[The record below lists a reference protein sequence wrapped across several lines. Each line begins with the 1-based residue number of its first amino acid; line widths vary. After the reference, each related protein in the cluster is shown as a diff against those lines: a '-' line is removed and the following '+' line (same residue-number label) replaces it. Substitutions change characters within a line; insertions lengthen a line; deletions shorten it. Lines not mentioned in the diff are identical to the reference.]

1 MALTIDHEFASP
13 LRRRILAIAIA
24 IMFFGFVARF
34 VQLQVLEGEELRGA
48 AAAQGIKRIELI
60 PVRGAIYDRK
70 SRIVVA
76 SVPAYNVTI
85 TPQDFE
91 PYRNE
96 VLPLL
101 AKILEVDTNYIITKL
116 RAGALYSKFQPVKVW
131 NDADAR
137 VIAAIEESGKDLPG
151 VAISYESKRRYDAP
165 IRASHLL
172 GFTKEISEPT
182 LNAVRKT
189 ADSQYYHP
197 GDVIG
202 TAGLEK
208 YRETFL
214 RGVKGYEFVAV
225 DRRGQRQARFNEG
238 MSDINSID
246 GSGIQLGMDID
257 LQLYAEQ
264 LLADRHGAVVA
275 IDPNNGEILALVSK
289 PDFDLDIFSGRT
301 SKQEYQSVML
311 DKSNPLFNRATQTKY
326 PPGSTWKMMMLA
338 AALQSKTIGFN
349 YTFNCP
355 GSFTYGNHTYM
366 DHFHGAGVTN
376 ARSITVSC
384 NAFYNKMALMI
395 GIDTMYKYSRY
406 FGFDTVTGVDIGHEG
421 RGSIPNT
428 AKMNKW
434 YPRGWTKGYTVSQ
447 GIGQGEVSVTPIQQA
462 VYAAIFANMGT
473 WIQPHAARKIY
484 NVETGKWDTV
494 KYATRKLP
502 IADTIWRV
510 IRRGM
515 YGAVNEPGGTAR
527 VAQIPESNIIVAGKT
542 GTAQNPH
549 GDDHAWFVC
558 FAPFDKP
565 KIAMCVMVENA
576 GFGGVVAAPIARKL
590 MRFYLT
596 GVREDSIPSLLPNT
610 DAYRKMKEAK
620 FKNSPKRQAPAL
632 PKPKPDTARRTAEAI
647 LPSRGR

>member
-24 IMFFGFVARF
+24 ITFVGFIARF

-48 AAAQGIKRIELI
+48 ASAQGIKRIERI
-60 PVRGAIYDRK
+60 PVRGPIYDRK
-70 SRIVVA
+70 GRVVVA

-101 AKILEVDTNYIITKL
+101 AKILEVDTTYIIIKL

-151 VAISYESKRRYDAP
+151 VEISYESKRRYDAP

-172 GFTKEISEPT
+172 GFTKEISEPA
-182 LNAVRKT
+182 LDAVRKT
-189 ADSQYYHP
+189 ADSQYYLP
-197 GDVIG
+197 GDVVG

-208 YRETFL
+208 YRESFL

-238 MSDINSID
+238 MSDINSVD

-264 LLADRHGAVVA
+264 LMSEHHGAIVA
-275 IDPNNGEILALVSK
+275 VDPNNGEILTLVSK

-326 PPGSTWKMMMLA
+326 PPGSTWKMLMLA
-338 AALQSKTIGFN
+338 GALQSKTIGFN
-349 YTFNCP
+349 YSFNCP
-355 GSFTYGNHTYM
+355 GSFTYGDHTYM
-366 DHFHGAGVTN
+366 DHFHGGGVTN

-384 NAFYNKMALMI
+384 NAFYNKMALML
-395 GIDTMYKYSRY
+395 GIDSMYRY
-406 FGFDTVTGVDIGHEG
+406 ARLFGFDTVTGVDIGHEG

-447 GIGQGEVSVTPIQQA
+447 GIGQGEVSVTPVQQA
-462 VYAAIFANMGT
+462 VYAAIFANKGT

-484 NVETGKWDTV
+484 NVKTGKWDSV

-527 VAQIPESNIIVAGKT
+527 VAQISGSNIVVAGKT

-549 GDDHAWFVC
+549 GEDHAWFVC

-590 MRFYLT
+590 LRYYLT

-610 DAYRKMKEAK
+610 EEYRKMKEAK
-620 FKNSPKRQAPAL
+620 YKNSQNRQVPAL
-632 PKPKPDTARRTAEAI
+632 PKPKPDTSRRTAEAI

>member
-13 LRRRILAIAIA
+13 LRRRILAILIG
-24 IMFFGFVARF
+24 ITFLGFIARF

-48 AAAQGIKRIELI
+48 AAAQGIKRIERI

-70 SRIVVA
+70 ARVVVA
-76 SVPAYNVTI
+76 SVPSYNVTI

-91 PYRNE
+91 AYRDE
-96 VLPLL
+96 TLPLL
-101 AKILEVDTNYIITKL
+101 AKILDVDTTFIVLKL
-116 RAGALYSKFQPVKVW
+116 RQAAFYSKFQPVKIW

-137 VIAAIEESGKDLPG
+137 IIAAIEESGEDLPG
-151 VAISYESKRRYDAP
+151 VDISYESKRHYEAP
-165 IRASHLL
+165 VRASHLL
-172 GFTKEISEPT
+172 GFTKEISEPA
-182 LNAVRKT
+182 LAAARKT
-189 ADSQYYHP
+189 ADSLYYHP
-197 GDVIG
+197 GDVVG

-208 YRETFL
+208 YRENVL
-214 RGVKGYEFVAV
+214 RGVKGFEFVAV

-264 LLADRHGAVVA
+264 LMSEHHGAIVA
-275 IDPNNGEILALVSK
+275 LDPRNGEILALVSK

-301 SKQEYQSVML
+301 SKEEYQSVML
-311 DKSNPLFNRATQTKY
+311 DKSNPLFNRALQTKY

-355 GSFTYGNHTYM
+355 GSFTYGDHTYM

-395 GIDTMYKYSRY
+395 GIDTMYRY
-406 FGFDTVTGVDIGHEG
+406 ARLFGFDSVTGVDIGHEG

-434 YPRGWTKGYTVSQ
+434 YPRGWTKGYTVSH

-462 VYAAIFANMGT
+462 AYAAVFANKGT
-473 WIQPHAARKIY
+473 WIQPHAARRIY
-484 NVETGKWDTV
+484 NVKTGTWDSV
-494 KYATRKLP
+494 QYQSRKLP
-502 IADTIWRV
+502 IGDSIFAV

-515 YGAVNEPGGTAR
+515 YGAVNEPGGTAH
-527 VAQIPESNIIVAGKT
+527 AAKIPDSDILVAGKT

-549 GDDHAWFVC
+549 GEDHAWFVC

-565 KIAMCVMVENA
+565 TIAMCVMVENA
-576 GFGGVVAAPIARKL
+576 GFGGVVSAPIARKL
-590 MRFYLT
+590 LRLYLT
-596 GVREDSIPSLLPNT
+596 GVREDSVPSVLPNT
-610 DAYRKMKEAK
+610 EAYRKLKDQK
-620 FKNSPKRQAPAL
+620 YNRSGNRTPSL
-632 PKPKPDTARRTAEAI
+632 PKERKDTSRRTAEAI
-647 LPSRGR
+647 IPGRRAQ